1 MTRHQWRRHAF
12 QLALVAGF
20 SVPTIA
26 SGQGIPAAHI
36 PVSTTLGDIAKLRTA
51 YGEAWNAKD
60 AKAVNAMYTS
70 DATAIDVDGS
80 VVSGWKAIAKKN
92 EDAAPN
98 WPHTVITSQSVKLY
112 GTTAVDVGTVAM
124 HPKEGGEMMYHY
136 LVVLRHG
143 VNGWKLQDIAVAPIP
158 K

>member
-1 MTRHQWRRHAF
+1 MTRHRWWRPAF

-20 SVPTIA
+20 SIPAIA
-26 SGQGIPAAHI
+26 SGQGIPKGHV

-60 AKAVNAMYTS
+60 AKTLNAMFTA
-70 DATAIDVDGS
+70 DATVIDADGS
-80 VVSGWKAIAKKN
+80 VASGWKEIAKKN

-98 WPHTVITSQSVKLY
+98 WPHTVITSQSVKVY

-124 HPKEGGEMMYHY
+124 HPADGGEMKYHY

-143 VNGWKLQDIAVAPIP
+143 VNGWKLQDVAVSPIP